1 MKFLNYSI
9 VIALLLFMVACANN
23 ENQENTRGAISS
35 TADAAANKTTNN
47 ASDAAKKVAVPS
59 APNDLAIEE
68 DIDIEPPR
76 TAEPPPMPPM
86 PPVIEEVPEDE
97 PEFMDQ
103 SVEPEFPS
111 IGHDEVSPPPPPTK
125 NGSVPPPPPPPPPSE
140 PEVEEI
146 FMIKTQQAPKPSI
159 QDKRGGMNTESYE
172 LIVEND
178 FKAVT
183 ESPLSTFSV
192 DVDRASYSNCR
203 RYLNMGQLPP
213 PGAVRIEEFVNY
225 FNYEYPQ
232 PNGEHPFSVS
242 TEIGPCPWNKDHKL
256 LHVGLQ
262 AQRVEDENLPPSN
275 LVFLL
280 DVSGSMNS
288 PDKLPLLKGA
298 FKLLIN
304 QLRAEDRVAI
314 VVYAGSSGVVLP
326 STSGKD
332 KIKIWEALDQLNAG
346 GSTAGAEGIELAY
359 KIAQEHFQKEGNNR
373 VILATDGD
381 FNVGMSSD
389 AALVKLIEEKRNKG
403 VFLSVFGFGGGN
415 YKDTKMEK
423 LADNGNGNY
432 SYIDNIKEAKKVLV
446 NEMGSTLFTIAKDVK
461 LQLEFNPKQV
471 KGYRLLGY
479 ENRVLK
485 KEDFN
490 NDKKD
495 AGDMGAGHS
504 VTAVY
509 ELIPANS
516 ESGEALLTSVDPLKY
531 QQSNSLSVAANSNE
545 WMTVKLRYK
554 APDSNTSKLFSV
566 TAQDGDISLKQTS
579 GNYRLSAGII
589 AYAMILRNS
598 KYKANCT
605 YKMAKQLVES
615 RKGQDQYTRELVEL
629 IDLAKALKIN
639 Q

>member
-1 MKFLNYSI
+1 
-9 VIALLLFMVACANN
+9 
-23 ENQENTRGAISS
+23 
-35 TADAAANKTTNN
+35 
-47 ASDAAKKVAVPS
+47 
-59 APNDLAIEE
+59 
-68 DIDIEPPR
+68 
-76 TAEPPPMPPM
+76 
-86 PPVIEEVPEDE
+86 
-97 PEFMDQ
+97 
-103 SVEPEFPS
+103 
-111 IGHDEVSPPPPPTK
+111 
-125 NGSVPPPPPPPPPSE
+125 
-140 PEVEEI
+140 
-146 FMIKTQQAPKPSI
+146 
-159 QDKRGGMNTESYE
+159 
-172 LIVEND
+172 
-178 FKAVT
+178 
-183 ESPLSTFSV
+183 
-192 DVDRASYSNCR
+192 
-203 RYLNMGQLPP
+203 
-213 PGAVRIEEFVNY
+213 
-225 FNYEYPQ
+225 
-232 PNGEHPFSVS
+232 
-242 TEIGPCPWNKDHKL
+242 